1 MSTTSSRRVGEQDTG
16 TVGARHETGL
26 YESGQV
32 VTVKVRVDYH
42 LDFERLRLGRRRQ
55 PKVERSATVRRAASG
70 EAYLTMYRHEYD
82 EMRARMESGQT
93 AGTNSDRVRTVQV
106 TVDADDQHPYRPLV
120 DALDQARRED
130 VNVRL
135 AVREANGRRTVYVAH
150 PDGTMTGRGDRGFA
164 AAFATLHPRLAL
176 LAEGRVDL
184 QALHTPDAPPRRF
197 TSAVVEALQQHGI
210 PAAALVETDSRMSHP
225 RTAKAAM
232 RRSHTVNP
240 ASGMT
245 IE

>member
-1 MSTTSSRRVGEQDTG
+1 V
-16 TVGARHETGL
+16 

-42 LDFERLRLGRRRQ
+42 LDFERLRLGRRRH
-55 PKVERSATVRRAASG
+55 PKVERSDTLRRAASG
-70 EAYLTMYRHEYD
+70 EAYLTMYRHDYD
-82 EMRARMESGQT
+82 AMRERMESGRT
-93 AGTNSDRVRTVQV
+93 APSSSTKAKPDRVRTVQV
-106 TVDADDQHPYRPLV
+106 TVEADEQHPYQPLV

-184 QALHTPDAPPRRF
+184 RALHTPEAPSRRF

-210 PAAALVETDSRMSHP
+210 PAAALAETDSRMSHT
-225 RTAKAAM
+225 RTAKAPM
-232 RRSHTVNP
+232 RRSHTANP
-240 ASGMT
+240 ATGMT